1 MLSLLQLQIL
11 SILEGLQDEKRQQQ
25 REHHKKRAQR
35 RQQQQQQPLQR
46 VSEADDDT
54 HSIAAVRDP
63 AGASSTHAAAPAAT
77 RAAAAAPSS
86 QAAGG
91 GQPAVCVSEVVSAM
105 MGQLEEML
113 WRDPWDAA
121 ALTQLLELLLQVEP
135 EDAQQG
141 EDDQDSTEATG
152 SSAGSGN
159 SSAAVHQQGRDSKQQ
174 RDQSSKQAGKKGK
187 WWQVSAAAKAALHS
201 RLAGSTKSSTAC
213 GKDQKPQVASA
224 EQQVRRAAWRERVR
238 MLAAGAID
246 VLLHLTPR
254 PCGSDSFLKPSSKGG
269 VCTEVGHSLALP
281 LMAHA
286 DSVPAL
292 AACLWSGWPEVAS
305 RATQLLTILLQSGS
319 AVAAAGCATGV
330 ADGATSTY
338 AKFCQQMSSS
348 GGVGVS
354 SLSQDSSSQHGC
366 SIWSGLVQLLHSSTP
381 TLAGAAAEAL
391 AAVGSSRPMLD
402 ICSSLAATQQARA
415 LLLLLARHKVHPG
428 ASGAA
433 AAALLAL
440 SDPSMRPGLHN
451 ILAGSYWDEVP
462 GAAESLCAVLL
473 QTMTGVDSLAA
484 ARAAQLTASLAGDVC
499 WEHRSEA
506 WLQSFKAGMQLLAAR
521 TTSSSSSNI
530 AGGGNM
536 GSMAAAPGAQNS
548 STYSISSSKVRAS
561 GAVLLVQLVGFW
573 QGAAGGRQAVQAAQQ
588 QHTVSPMLA
597 AYVDVQEQ
605 EELLFEALQLCV
617 QQFSNSGSWEGL
629 DELQFA
635 GSRSSSGSGN
645 SIAQLAGNE
654 AAAAV
659 QLLGAL
665 LRWLPVEARCAMPDM
680 HAALCPVLEHLAATQ
695 QRWLQWEARRAHEL
709 LLGVA
714 G

>member
-1 MLSLLQLQIL
+1 
-11 SILEGLQDEKRQQQ
+11 
-25 REHHKKRAQR
+25 
-35 RQQQQQQPLQR
+35 
-46 VSEADDDT
+46 
-54 HSIAAVRDP
+54 
-63 AGASSTHAAAPAAT
+63 
-77 RAAAAAPSS
+77 
-86 QAAGG
+86 
-91 GQPAVCVSEVVSAM
+91 M

-113 WRDPWDAA
+113 LRDPWDAA

-135 EDAQQG
+135 EETEQG
-141 EDDQDSTEATG
+141 EEAEDSSEATG

-159 SSAAVHQQGRDSKQQ
+159 SSAAGFQQGRDSKQQ

-187 WWQVSAAAKAALHS
+187 WWQVSAAAKAALQS
-201 RLAGSTKSSTAC
+201 RLAGNTKSSTAAS
-213 GKDQKPQVASA
+213 KAQKEQVASA
-224 EQQVRRAAWRERVR
+224 EQQARRAAWRERVR

-254 PCGSDSFLKPSSKGG
+254 PCGSDSFLSPSSKGG

-286 DSVPAL
+286 DTVPAL

-338 AKFCQQMSSS
+338 AKFCQQLCSS
-348 GGVGVS
+348 GGAGVS
-354 SLSQDSSSQHGC
+354 SIGQDSSSQHGR
-366 SIWSGLVQLLHSSTP
+366 SIWSGFVQLLHSSTP
-381 TLAGAAAEAL
+381 TVAGAAAEAL
-391 AAVGSSRPMLD
+391 AAVGSSRTMLE

-428 ASGAA
+428 AGGAA
-433 AAALLAL
+433 AAALFAL
-440 SDPSMRPGLHN
+440 SDRSMRPGLHN

-462 GAAESLCAVLL
+462 GAAESLSSVLL
-473 QTMTGVDSLAA
+473 QMMEGVDSLAA
-484 ARAAQLTASLAGDVC
+484 ARAAQLAASLAGDVC
-499 WEHRSEA
+499 WEHRTDA
-506 WLQSFKAGMQLLAAR
+506 WLQSFKAAMKLLAAR
-521 TTSSSSSNI
+521 TSSSSST
-530 AGGGNM
+530 AGGNM
-536 GSMAAAPGAQNS
+536 GSTAAAPGAQS
-548 STYSISSSKVRAS
+548 STSRNISSSKVRA
-561 GAVLLVQLVGFW
+561 GAVLLVQLVGCW
-573 QGAAGGRQAVQAAQQ
+573 QGAAGGRHAMQEAQQ
-588 QHTVSPMLA
+588 QYKVSPMLA
-597 AYVDVQEQ
+597 AHVEVAEQ

-629 DELQFA
+629 DDLQFA
-635 GSRSSSGSGN
+635 GSTSSSGGG
-645 SIAQLAGNE
+645 IAQLAGNE
-654 AAAAV
+654 AAAVV

-680 HAALCPVLEHLAATQ
+680 YAALCPVLEHLAATQ
-695 QRWLQWEARRAHEL
+695 QGWLQWEARSTHEL